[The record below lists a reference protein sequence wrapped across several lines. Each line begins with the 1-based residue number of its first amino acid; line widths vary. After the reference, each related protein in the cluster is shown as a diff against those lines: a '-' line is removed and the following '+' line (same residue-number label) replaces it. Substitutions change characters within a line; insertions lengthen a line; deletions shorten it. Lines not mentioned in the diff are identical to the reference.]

1 MGENESKKSL
11 ALSKH
16 GWAALSSRFL
26 PHQGRW
32 GVTVGLTTCPRS
44 GPYLLF

>member
-1 MGENESKKSL
+1 MGENESKKSF

-16 GWAALSSRFL
+16 GWVSLSSRSL

-32 GVTVGLTTCPRS
+32 GVTVGLPRAL